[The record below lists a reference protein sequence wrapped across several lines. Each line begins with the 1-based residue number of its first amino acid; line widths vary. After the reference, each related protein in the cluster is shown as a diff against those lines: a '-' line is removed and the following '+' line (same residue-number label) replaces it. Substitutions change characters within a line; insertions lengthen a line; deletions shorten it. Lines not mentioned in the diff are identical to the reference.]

1 MIPPSVLL
9 ASESPRR
16 RELLGRLGIDFKVET
31 APVEE
36 LTAAADPR
44 SVPLLNAAAKAAAVA
59 ERHPAAVVIGA
70 DTVICLNGRI
80 IGKPR
85 DRADAEEILHRL
97 SGTSHEVITG
107 LALLSPARKIRE
119 VWEEVATVRF
129 RPLTAAAIDDY
140 LARVYVLDKAG
151 AYAIQEH
158 GDELVEQL
166 EGEFE
171 NVIGLPLERLSR
183 RLAALLPGDGGVTSA
198 RRR

>member
-1 MIPPSVLL
+1 MRLFL

-16 RELLGRLGIDFKVET
+16 RELLARLGFPFETET
-31 APVEE
+31 ARVEE
-36 LTAAADPR
+36 ISEAADPR
-44 SVPLLNAAAKAAAVA
+44 SVPLRNAERKAAAVA
-59 ERHPAAVVIGA
+59 ARHPDALTLGA
-70 DTVICLNGRI
+70 DTVILHAGRI

-85 DRADAEEILHRL
+85 DLAEAAEILRAL
-97 SGTSHEVITG
+97 SGTGHEVITG

>member
-1 MIPPSVLL
+1 MRLFL

-16 RELLGRLGIDFKVET
+16 RELLTRLGFPFETET
-31 APVEE
+31 ARTEE
-36 LTAAADPR
+36 ISEAADPR
-44 SVPLLNAAAKAAAVA
+44 SVPRRNAERKAAAVA
-59 ERHPAAVVIGA
+59 ARHPDALTLGA
-70 DTVICLNGRI
+70 DTVIFHAGRI

-85 DRADAEEILHRL
+85 DLSGAAEILRAL
-97 SGTSHEVITG
+97 SGARHEVITG

-158 GDELVEQL
+158 GDQLVEHL

-171 NVIGLPLERLSR
+171 TVVGLPLERLSR
-183 RLAALLPGDGGVTSA
+183 RLAALLSGDGGVTSVP
-198 RRR
+198 RR